1 MCVCIGRVKK
11 PEKKY
16 SKCMPEIFSGL
27 FVRNI
32 VFMIKKKYIYEAQLT
47 PLAATILYT
56 NT

>member
-32 VFMIKKKYIYEAQLT
+32 VFMIKKKKNMKLS
-47 PLAATILYT
+47 
-56 NT
+56 